1 MISSSIFINF
11 AANLLQS
18 TIMNRFVFFYILEL
32 IALLV
37 LVVMPNERVDLKF
50 ILIMGG
56 ISLVLVIILF
66 SIKESKKFDV
76 MLMIGLLAFLHWS
89 ILVRRYDMIDR
100 YKFDEFHT
108 FRYAELVD
116 TYTESS
122 GKSTRYVFLYQ
133 FQDGSKYDLN
143 VGSEKYYED
152 SLYREVLLMTS
163 PTHEILTNDVVE
175 YEKRKYKYPVDYKN
189 NLEYGN
195 DSYDYYVIEPYIALN
210 NFGLRRVFRR
220 VEGLHF
226 VLYYKNINPDIDS
239 LEYRCDDK
247 FQTQANR
254 DTIGEGFGFYFL
266 DGVYS
271 KEKVFEEIPL
281 AKEYYDKHYKDAE

>member
-1 MISSSIFINF
+1 
-11 AANLLQS
+11 
-18 TIMNRFVFFYILEL
+18 MNRFVFFYILEL

-56 ISLVLVIILF
+56 ISLVLIIITASF
-66 SIKESKKFDV
+66 KESHKLDAWI
-76 MLMIGLLAFLHWS
+76 MLVLLVFLHWS

-108 FRYAELVD
+108 FCYAEWNGKRE
-116 TYTESS
+116 ESR
-122 GKSTRYVFLYQ
+122 GKSTSHYFVYQ
-133 FQDGSKYDLN
+133 FKDGSKCD
-143 VGSEKYYED
+143 VSVDVDRYYED
-152 SLYREVLLMTS
+152 SLYREVLLQTT
-163 PTHEILTNDVVE
+163 PTHEILKNNVVE

-220 VEGLHF
+220 MEGLHL

-271 KEKVFEEIPL
+271 KEQVFEKIPL
-281 AKEYYDKHYKDAE
+281 AKEYYDKYYKDAE

>member
-1 MISSSIFINF
+1 
-11 AANLLQS
+11 
-18 TIMNRFVFFYILEL
+18 MNRFVFFYILEL

-56 ISLVLVIILF
+56 ISLVLVIIMASF
-66 SIKESKKFDV
+66 KESHKLDAWI
-76 MLMIGLLAFLHWS
+76 MLVLLVFLHWS

-122 GKSTRYVFLYQ
+122 GKSTRYVFVYQ
-133 FQDGSKYDLN
+133 FQDGSQYELH
-143 VGSEKYYED
+143 VGSGKYYED

-163 PTHEILTNDVVE
+163 PSHEILKNNVTE
-175 YEKRKYKYPVDYKN
+175 YEKRKYKFSVDYKN

-220 VEGLHF
+220 VEGPHL

-239 LEYRCDDK
+239 LEHRCDDK

-271 KEKVFEEIPL
+271 KEKVFEEITL
-281 AKEYYDKHYKDAE
+281 AKEYYDKFYKDAE

>member
-1 MISSSIFINF
+1 
-11 AANLLQS
+11 
-18 TIMNRFVFFYILEL
+18 MNRFVFFYILEL

-76 MLMIGLLAFLHWS
+76 LLMIGLLTFLFWFTLYQRFS
-89 ILVRRYDMIDR
+89 MIEK
-100 YKFDEFHT
+100 YEFDEFHT
-108 FRYAELVD
+108 FCYAEWID
-116 TYTESS
+116 KREESR
-122 GKSTRYVFLYQ
+122 GKSTHHYFVYQ
-133 FQDGSKYDLN
+133 FKDGSKCD
-143 VGSEKYYED
+143 VSVDVDRYYGD
-152 SLYREVLLMTS
+152 SLYREVLLQTT
-163 PTHEILTNDVVE
+163 PTHKILKNNVVE

-189 NLEYGN
+189 NFEYGN

-210 NFGLRRVFRR
+210 NFGLWRVFRR
-220 VEGLHF
+220 VEGPHL
-226 VLYYKNINPDIDS
+226 VLYYKNVNPDIDS

-266 DGVYS
+266 DGVYP
-271 KEKVFEEIPL
+271 KEQVFEEIPL
-281 AKEYYDKHYKDAE
+281 AKDYYYKYYKDAE

>member
-1 MISSSIFINF
+1 MK
-11 AANLLQS
+11 LLHP

-76 MLMIGLLAFLHWS
+76 LLMIGLLAFLHWS
-89 ILVRRYDMIDR
+89 ILVRRSDMINR

-108 FRYAELVD
+108 FCYAEWIGKRE
-116 TYTESS
+116 ESR
-122 GKSTRYVFLYQ
+122 GKSTSHYFVYQ
-133 FQDGSKYDLN
+133 FKDGSKCDIS
-143 VGSEKYYED
+143 VDVDRYYED
-152 SLYREVLLMTS
+152 SLYREVLLQTT
-163 PTHEILTNDVVE
+163 PTHEILKNNVVE

-220 VEGLHF
+220 VEGPHL

-266 DGVYS
+266 DGVYP
-271 KEKVFEEIPL
+271 KEQVFEEIPL
-281 AKEYYDKHYKDAE
+281 AKDYYYKYYKDAEYGRGNN

>member
-1 MISSSIFINF
+1 
-11 AANLLQS
+11 
-18 TIMNRFVFFYILEL
+18 MNRFVFFYCLEL

-37 LVVMPNERVDLKF
+37 LMVMPNEHVDLKF

-56 ISLVLVIILF
+56 ISLVLIIITASF
-66 SIKESKKFDV
+66 KESHKLDAWI
-76 MLMIGLLAFLHWS
+76 MLVLLVFLHWS

-108 FRYAELVD
+108 FCYAEWIGKRE
-116 TYTESS
+116 ESR
-122 GKSTRYVFLYQ
+122 GKSTSHYFVYQ
-133 FQDGSKYDLN
+133 FKDGSKCD
-143 VGSEKYYED
+143 VSVDVDRYYED

-163 PTHEILTNDVVE
+163 PSHEILKNNVAE

-210 NFGLRRVFRR
+210 NFGLKRVFRR
-220 VEGLHF
+220 VEGLHL

-271 KEKVFEEIPL
+271 KEKVFEKITL
-281 AKEYYDKHYKDAE
+281 AKEYYDKYYKDAE

>member
-1 MISSSIFINF
+1 MK
-11 AANLLQS
+11 LLPP

-37 LVVMPNERVDLKF
+37 LVVMPNERVDLEF

-76 MLMIGLLAFLHWS
+76 LLMIGLLAFLHWS
-89 ILVRRYDMIDR
+89 ILVRRSDMINR

-108 FRYAELVD
+108 FCYAEWIGKRE
-116 TYTESS
+116 ESR
-122 GKSTRYVFLYQ
+122 GKSTSHYFVYQ
-133 FQDGSKYDLN
+133 FKDGSKCDIS
-143 VGSEKYYED
+143 VDVDRYYED

-163 PTHEILTNDVVE
+163 PTHEILTNDVAQ

-210 NFGLRRVFRR
+210 NFGLWRVFRR
-220 VEGLHF
+220 VEGPHL
-226 VLYYKNINPDIDS
+226 VLYYKNVNPDIDS

-266 DGVYS
+266 DGVYP
-271 KEKVFEEIPL
+271 KEQVFEEIPL
-281 AKEYYDKHYKDAE
+281 AKDYYYKYYKDAE

>member
-1 MISSSIFINF
+1 
-11 AANLLQS
+11 
-18 TIMNRFVFFYILEL
+18 MNRFVFFYILEL

-76 MLMIGLLAFLHWS
+76 LLMIGLLAFLHWS
-89 ILVRRYDMIDR
+89 ILARRYDMIDR

-108 FRYAELVD
+108 FCYAELVD

-133 FQDGSKYDLN
+133 FQDGSKHELH

-163 PTHEILTNDVVE
+163 PTREILTNDVAE

-220 VEGLHF
+220 VEGPHL

-271 KEKVFEEIPL
+271 KEQVFEEIPL
-281 AKEYYDKHYKDAE
+281 AKEYYDRFYKDAE

>member
-1 MISSSIFINF
+1 MISSRIFINF

-18 TIMNRFVFFYILEL
+18 TIMNRFVFFYCLEL

-37 LVVMPNERVDLKF
+37 LMVMPNEHVDLKF

-56 ISLVLVIILF
+56 ISLVLIIITASF
-66 SIKESKKFDV
+66 KESHKFDAWI
-76 MLMIGLLAFLHWS
+76 MLVLLVFLHWS

-122 GKSTRYVFLYQ
+122 GKSTSYVFLYQ
-133 FQDGSKYDLN
+133 FQDGSQYELH
-143 VGSEKYYED
+143 VGSGKYYED
-152 SLYREVLLMTS
+152 SLYREVLLQTT
-163 PTHEILTNDVVE
+163 PTHEILKNNVVE

-220 VEGLHF
+220 MEGLHL
-226 VLYYKNINPDIDS
+226 VLCYKNINPDIDS

-281 AKEYYDKHYKDAE
+281 AKEYYDKYYKDAE

>member
-1 MISSSIFINF
+1 
-11 AANLLQS
+11 
-18 TIMNRFVFFYILEL
+18 MNRFIFFYCLDL

-37 LVVMPNERVDLKF
+37 LVVMPNEHVDLKF

-56 ISLVLVIILF
+56 ISLVLIIITASF
-66 SIKESKKFDV
+66 KESHKFDAWI
-76 MLMIGLLAFLHWS
+76 MLVLLVFLHWS

-122 GKSTRYVFLYQ
+122 GKSTSYVFLYQ
-133 FQDGSKYDLN
+133 FQDGSQYELH
-143 VGSEKYYED
+143 VGSGKYYED
-152 SLYREVLLMTS
+152 SLYREVLLQTT
-163 PTHEILTNDVVE
+163 PTHEILKNNVVE

-195 DSYDYYVIEPYIALN
+195 DSYDYYVIESYIALN
-210 NFGLRRVFRR
+210 NFGLKRVFRR
-220 VEGLHF
+220 VEGPHL

-271 KEKVFEEIPL
+271 KEQVFEEIPL
-281 AKEYYDKHYKDAE
+281 AKEYYDKYYKDAE

>member
-1 MISSSIFINF
+1 MK
-11 AANLLQS
+11 LLHP

-76 MLMIGLLAFLHWS
+76 LLMIGLLAFLHWS
-89 ILVRRYDMIDR
+89 ILVRRSDMINR

-108 FRYAELVD
+108 FCYAEWID
-116 TYTESS
+116 KREESH
-122 GKSTRYVFLYQ
+122 GKSTSHYFVYQ
-133 FQDGSKYDLN
+133 FKDGSKCD
-143 VGSEKYYED
+143 VSVDVDRYYED

-163 PTHEILTNDVVE
+163 PTHEILKNNVAE
-175 YEKRKYKYPVDYKN
+175 YEKRKYKYPVVYKN

-220 VEGLHF
+220 VEGPHL
-226 VLYYKNINPDIDS
+226 VLYYKNVNPDIDS

-266 DGVYS
+266 DGVYP
-271 KEKVFEEIPL
+271 KEQVFEEIPL
-281 AKEYYDKHYKDAE
+281 AKDYYYKYYKDAE

>member
-1 MISSSIFINF
+1 MK
-11 AANLLQS
+11 LLPP

-76 MLMIGLLAFLHWS
+76 LLMIGLLAFLHWS
-89 ILVRRYDMIDR
+89 ILVRRSDMINR

-108 FRYAELVD
+108 FRYAELED
-116 TYTESS
+116 AYEETS
-122 GKSTRYVFLYQ
+122 GKSTSRVFLYQ
-133 FQDGSKYDLN
+133 FHDGSQYDLH
-143 VGSEKYYED
+143 VDREKFNAD
-152 SLYREVLLMTS
+152 SLYKEVLLQTS
-163 PTHEILTNDVVE
+163 PSHEIIKNNVVE

-220 VEGLHF
+220 VEGPHL
-226 VLYYKNINPDIDS
+226 VLYYKNVNPDIDS

-266 DGVYS
+266 DGVYP
-271 KEKVFEEIPL
+271 KEQVFEEIPL
-281 AKEYYDKHYKDAE
+281 AKDYYYKYYKDAE

>member
-1 MISSSIFINF
+1 MK
-11 AANLLQS
+11 LLHP
-18 TIMNRFVFFYILEL
+18 TIMNRFVFFYCLEL

-37 LVVMPNERVDLKF
+37 LMVMPNDDF
-50 ILIMGG
+50 DSTFGLIIGV
-56 ISLVLVIILF
+56 ISFVLVVILF
-66 SIKESKKFDV
+66 SIKESQKLDI
-76 MLMIGLLAFLHWS
+76 MLMIGLLTFLFCFTLYQRFS
-89 ILVRRYDMIDR
+89 MIDR

-108 FRYAELVD
+108 FCYAEWIGKRE
-116 TYTESS
+116 ESR
-122 GKSTRYVFLYQ
+122 GKSTHHYFVYQ
-133 FQDGSKYDLN
+133 FQDGSKCD
-143 VGSEKYYED
+143 VSVDVDRYYGD
-152 SLYREVLLMTS
+152 SLYREVLLQMA
-163 PTHEILTNDVVE
+163 PTHKILKNNVVE

-220 VEGLHF
+220 VEGLHL

>member
-1 MISSSIFINF
+1 
-11 AANLLQS
+11 
-18 TIMNRFVFFYILEL
+18 MNRFVFFYILEL

-56 ISLVLVIILF
+56 ISLVLVIIMA
-66 SIKESKKFDV
+66 SIKERHKLDAWI
-76 MLMIGLLAFLHWS
+76 MLVLLIFLHWS
-89 ILVRRYDMIDR
+89 ILVRRSDMINR

-108 FRYAELVD
+108 FCYAEWIGKRE
-116 TYTESS
+116 ESR
-122 GKSTRYVFLYQ
+122 GKSTSHYFVYQ
-133 FQDGSKYDLN
+133 FKDGSKCD
-143 VGSEKYYED
+143 VSVDVDRYYED
-152 SLYREVLLMTS
+152 SLYMEVLLQTT
-163 PTHEILTNDVVE
+163 PTHEILKNNVVE

-189 NLEYGN
+189 NFEYGN

-220 VEGLHF
+220 VEGLHL
-226 VLYYKNINPDIDS
+226 VLYYKNVNPDIDS

-266 DGVYS
+266 DGVYP
-271 KEKVFEEIPL
+271 KEQVFEEIPL
-281 AKEYYDKHYKDAE
+281 AKDYYYKYYKDVE